1 MDLGFI
7 IPTKDRP
14 NELRRLLSSLLIQS
28 NKKDRIVVVCS
39 GNKSTFL
46 TLQKLFLKKV
56 TFLYQKNSGQVK
68 QRELGIQKL
77 GRYKWI
83 CFLDDD
89 IVLQPDAVRHMRNYL
104 SSSKNG
110 KLGAVSFNLINEKKH
125 KKRLF
130 GGIYNSLGIM
140 PANAGKISSSGCIGS
155 IAAVEKTIKT
165 EWVVGGATCW
175 RSSILKNNPNKAP
188 VESWAFAE
196 DVNYSYPIGKKWDLM
211 VLKKAKALHLH
222 PHSLRPN
229 HWRSTVLERQF
240 FYGYVFNKK
249 YFPKKLHAF
258 YLHQIFVLLI
268 NLYRGVM
275 KSNTGIISKS
285 SYLILHLLRG
295 PVFIDAQ
302 LQKHSVSRLRI

>member
-28 NKKDRIVVVCS
+28 NKKDRIIVVCS

-46 TLQKLFLKKV
+46 TLQKLFHKKA

-68 QRELGIQKL
+68 QRKLGIQKL

-89 IVLQPDAVRHMRNYL
+89 IVLQPEAVRHMKNYL
-104 SSSKNG
+104 SSSKNS

-125 KKRLF
+125 KKRLLS
-130 GGIYNSLGIM
+130 GLYNSLGIM

-196 DVNYSYPIGKKWDLM
+196 DVNYSYPIGKMWDLM

-229 HWRSTVLERQF
+229 HWKSTALERQF

-249 YFPKKLHAF
+249 YFPKKPHAF
-258 YLHQIFVLLI
+258 YLHQIIVLVLSLCRNLVSPIKNI
-268 NLYRGVM
+268 NTMQLKLLY
-275 KSNTGIISKS
+275 
-285 SYLILHLLRG
+285 YLLRG
-295 PVFIDAQ
+295 PAFIETK
-302 LQKHSVSRLRI
+302 LKKTI